1 MRILLPVVWLF
12 MPWFFLQ
19 EVSAQEA
26 TEKEIF
32 IHIHS
37 GLKTIPVRKVIG
49 VIISKAEERGVTE
62 IAGRGKHLEWDV
74 WDISV
79 TFLKGKEAREFKW
92 RYGRESWNLQPMN
105 EEAQKLSFPLH
116 KYVMGPAINMALGM
130 IEGEGVAAE
139 DINGKGERLSDGR
152 WQFSL
157 KVGDPHGSTYVQKW
171 LYSPKS
177 GDLVPQ
183 HFDHT
188 DLDKA
193 LAECV
198 TAKGINYS
206 VLKKNAHL
214 AGFIKKASKMDKK
227 ELEALSREEQI
238 AFWIN
243 LYNAT
248 ILRRVAAKYPVKSV
262 KEIKGLFDKEK
273 LKVAGQAFTL
283 NGLQDYLLGKDF
295 QENRVL
301 FALVSG
307 TKSSPSLRKEA
318 YCGRL
323 LERQLE
329 EDLKSFLSQPAN
341 LYATE
346 AGILLS
352 PVLEP
357 LAKRGTLR
365 DFLNK
370 AGSSLPPNVSKSL
383 ADGKKEVKF
392 MEYDWGVNA
401 GE

>member
-12 MPWFFLQ
+12 ISWFFLQ

-37 GLKTIPVRKVIG
+37 GLKTIPVRKVIDY
-49 VIISKAEERGVTE
+49 VIDEAEDEGITE
-62 IAGRGKHLEWDV
+62 IVGNTRHVERDV
-74 WDISV
+74 WDIAF
-79 TFLKGKEAREFKW
+79 TFIKRIKVKKLSW
-92 RYGRESWNLQPMN
+92 RYGREKWDLKPMN
-105 EEAQKLSFPLH
+105 EATKYYSFPLDN
-116 KYVMGPAINMALGM
+116 YVIGPAINLALAK
-130 IEGEGVAAE
+130 IEDKGIQVEEIRGRGLRVQDKLWHLSLRAIDAQGV
-139 DINGKGERLSDGR
+139 S
-152 WQFSL
+152 
-157 KVGDPHGSTYVQKW
+157 YVQEWKYDHKHKE
-171 LYSPKS
+171 LT
-177 GDLVPQ
+177 PQ
-183 HFDHT
+183 HFDHL
-188 DLDKA
+188 DLDMA
-193 LAECV
+193 LASCV
-198 TAKGINYS
+198 TAKGIKYS
-206 VLKKNAHL
+206 ALKKDVHL
-214 AGFIKKASKMDKK
+214 EEFLTKASKLHKL
-227 ELEALSREEQI
+227 ELADLPREEQI

-243 LYNAT
+243 VYNAT
-248 ILRRVAAKYPVKSV
+248 VLRRVANKYPVKSV

-307 TKSSPSLRKEA
+307 TKSSPPLRKEA

-383 ADGKKEVKF
+383 ADGEKEGKF

>member
-1 MRILLPVVWLF
+1 
-12 MPWFFLQ
+12 MPWFFLFTMASLPLARQ

-37 GLKTIPVRKVIG
+37 GLKTIPVRKVIDY
-49 VIISKAEERGVTE
+49 VIDEAEDEGITE
-62 IAGRGKHLEWDV
+62 IVGNTRHVERDV
-74 WDISV
+74 WDIVFTFIKV
-79 TFLKGKEAREFKW
+79 TKVKELSW
-92 RYGRESWNLQPMN
+92 RYGREKWDLKPMN
-105 EEAQKLSFPLH
+105 DATKYYSFPLDN
-116 KYVMGPAINMALGM
+116 YVIGPAINLALAK
-130 IEGEGVAAE
+130 IEDKGIQVEEIRGRGVRVQ
-139 DINGKGERLSDGR
+139 DKL
-152 WQFSL
+152 WQLSL
-157 KVGDPHGSTYVQKW
+157 KVGDPHGRTYVQKW

-177 GDLVPQ
+177 GDLIPQ

-188 DLDKA
+188 DLDRV

-198 TAKGINYS
+198 TAKGIDYS

-214 AGFIKKASKMDKK
+214 KGFIKKASKVDKK

-248 ILRRVAAKYPVKSV
+248 VLRRVAEKYPVKSV

-273 LKVAGQAFTL
+273 LKVAGKAFTL

-307 TKSSPSLRKEA
+307 TKSSPPLRKEA

-323 LERQLE
+323 LEKQLE

-392 MEYDWGVNA
+392 MEYDWGVNT

>member
-19 EVSAQEA
+19 EVPAQEA

-37 GLKTIPVRKVIG
+37 GLKTIPVRKVIDY
-49 VIISKAEERGVTE
+49 VIDEAEDEGITE
-62 IAGRGKHLEWDV
+62 IVGNTRHVEWDV
-74 WDISV
+74 WDIAF
-79 TFLKGKEAREFKW
+79 TFIKRTKVKELGW
-92 RYGRESWNLQPMN
+92 RYGREKWDLKPMN
-105 EEAQKLSFPLH
+105 EATKYYSFPLDN
-116 KYVMGPAINMALGM
+116 YVIGPAINLALAK
-130 IEGEGVAAE
+130 IEGKGVQVE
-139 DINGKGERLSDGR
+139 EIRGRGLRTQDKLWQLSLRAIDAQGVSHIQE
-152 WQFSL
+152 WKYDHKHKELS
-157 KVGDPHGSTYVQKW
+157 
-171 LYSPKS
+171 
-177 GDLVPQ
+177 PQ
-183 HFDHT
+183 HFDHS
-188 DLDKA
+188 DLDVA
-193 LAECV
+193 LASCV
-198 TAKGINYS
+198 TAKGIKYS
-206 VLKKNAHL
+206 ALKKDIHL
-214 AGFIKKASKMDKK
+214 EEFLTKASKLHKL
-227 ELEALSREEQI
+227 ELADLPREEQI

-243 LYNAT
+243 VYNAT
-248 ILRRVAAKYPVKSV
+248 VLRRVAEKYPVKSV

-273 LKVAGQAFTL
+273 LKAGGKSL
-283 NGLQDYLLGKDF
+283 PLDELRDYLLGGDF
-295 QENRVL
+295 KEPRVL
-301 FALVSG
+301 FALVPG

-346 AGILLS
+346 AGVLLS

-357 LAKRGTLR
+357 LAKRGTLL

-383 ADGKKEVKF
+383 ADGEKEVKF